1 MLCPKCSCEV
11 QSGARFCSAC
21 GQRVAPAYVPVHEQ
35 VAQAGLFRPLAGRAI
50 AGVCA
55 GFAQRYGW
63 DVVAVRLILVAAVL
77 IGCGAPVIAYLIA
90 WIVMPNEPYFMATPM
105 PPMPP
110 TVEPMAQQGQTQ
122 A

>member
-1 MLCPKCSCEV
+1 
-11 QSGARFCSAC
+11 
-21 GQRVAPAYVPVHEQ
+21 VAPAYVPVHEQ